1 MTAARITADG
11 FDSVVV
17 GSGPNGLIGA
27 VTLAEAGQ
35 RVLLVE
41 GAAEFGGGLRSF
53 DLDGATCDLC
63 ATVLPLAKAS
73 AAFRNLDL
81 PVEWAFP
88 AVQAAHPLDGE
99 DAALI
104 YRDERRTAAELGNPG
119 SIGDP
124 GSAGGARGRGG
135 ETRDARAWRAT
146 VGATA
151 RGEAPLIDTL
161 LSPLS
166 VPRAPLQ
173 AARFGAL
180 GLLPASSLAR
190 ALFHGKHARALF
202 AGMAAHSVLDLRAPV
217 TGAYG
222 LLLAALAHQAGWPL
236 VRGGSHKLAEAL
248 VDRLRQLG
256 GEAEANHPVR
266 DLSDVPR
273 ARTILLDLT
282 PRQVLAV
289 CGDRLPAGY
298 ARRLRRFRYGPGVFK
313 VDWLLSGPVPWR
325 DHRISGAG
333 TVHLGGTCE
342 EIVASEAEV
351 AAGRHPE
358 RPFTLAVQP
367 GAADPTRAPAPKH
380 VFYAYCHVPN
390 GSDQDMTRAIE
401 DQVERF
407 APGFRDLIT
416 ARVTH
421 GPAALERHNPN
432 LVGGDIGGGSA
443 ALTQFVSRPVLS
455 PNPWATPLPGV
466 YLCSASTPPGGGVH
480 GMGGYHAARLALRR
494 GTRLA
499 LRQENGV
506 PGGDERGAFG

>member
-1 MTAARITADG
+1 MTADG

-88 AVQAAHPLDGE
+88 PVQAAHPLDGQ
-99 DAALI
+99 DAALV
-104 YRDERRTAAELGNPG
+104 YRDEQRTADELAD
-119 SIGDP
+119 GDP
-124 GSAGGARGRGG
+124 GDPGGR
-135 ETRDARAWRAT
+135 RDARAWRAS

-151 RGEAPLIDTL
+151 RGGAPLIDTL

-166 VPRAPLQ
+166 IPRAPLQ

-180 GLLPASSLAR
+180 GLQPASVLAR
-190 ALFHGKHARALF
+190 WLFHGKHSRALF

-222 LLLAALAHQAGWPL
+222 LLLAALAHQSGWPL
-236 VRGGSHKLAEAL
+236 VRGGSHQLAAAL
-248 VDRLRQLG
+248 IRRFRDLG
-256 GEAEANHPVR
+256 GQAEANHPVR

-298 ARRLRRFRYGPGVFK
+298 ARRLRRYRYGPGVFK

-325 DHRISGAG
+325 DPRVSGAG

-342 EIVASEAEV
+342 EIVAAEAAV

-367 GAADPTRAPAPKH
+367 AAADPTRAPARKQ
-380 VFYAYCHVPN
+380 VLYAYCHVPH
-390 GSDQDMTRAIE
+390 GSDRDMTQEIE

-407 APGFRDLIT
+407 APGFRDLVT
-416 ARVTH
+416 ARVAH

-432 LVGGDIGGGSA
+432 LIGGDIGGGSA

-455 PNPWATPLPGV
+455 ANPWATPLPGV

-480 GMGGYHAARLALRR
+480 GMGGYHAARLALRKEPTGPPPR
-494 GTRLA
+494 NLA
-499 LRQENGV
+499 V
-506 PGGDERGAFG
+506 PPSGKWSTGGDR

>member
-1 MTAARITADG
+1 
-11 FDSVVV
+11 
-17 GSGPNGLIGA
+17 
-27 VTLAEAGQ
+27 
-35 RVLLVE
+35 VLLVE

-53 DLDGATCDLC
+53 DLDGATCDMC

-88 AVQAAHPLDGE
+88 PIQAAHPLDGC
-99 DAALI
+99 DAALV
-104 YRDERRTAAELGNPG
+104 YRDERRTADELAD
-119 SIGDP
+119 GDP
-124 GSAGGARGRGG
+124 GSR
-135 ETRDARAWRAT
+135 RDARAWRAS

-151 RGEAPLIDTL
+151 RGGAPLIDTL

-173 AARFGAL
+173 AVRFGAL
-180 GLLPASSLAR
+180 GLQPASVLAR
-190 ALFHGKHARALF
+190 WLFHGKHSRALF
-202 AGMAAHSVLDLRAPV
+202 AGMAAHSVLDLREPI

-222 LLLAALAHQAGWPL
+222 LLLAALTHQAGWPL
-236 VRGGSHKLAEAL
+236 VRGGSNQLAEAL
-248 VDRLRQLG
+248 VNRLRELG
-256 GEAEANHPVR
+256 GTAEAGHPVR

-298 ARRLRRFRYGPGVFK
+298 ARRLRRYRYGPGVFK
-313 VDWLLSGPVPWR
+313 LDWLLSGPVPWR

-333 TVHLGGTCE
+333 TVHLGGTLE

-351 AAGRHPE
+351 AAGRHPD
-358 RPFTLAVQP
+358 RPFVLAVQP
-367 GAADPTRAPAPKH
+367 GTADPTRAPAGKH
-380 VFYAYCHVPN
+380 LFYAYCHVPN
-390 GSDQDMTRAIE
+390 GSGADMTKRIE

-416 ARVTH
+416 ARVAH

-432 LVGGDIGGGSA
+432 LAGGDIGGGSA
-443 ALTQFVSRPVLS
+443 ALTQFVSRPVLA

-480 GMGGYHAARLALRR
+480 GMSGYHAARLALRKEKADAVAAKDGR
-494 GTRLA
+494 SDNDDVGL
-499 LRQENGV
+499 QC
-506 PGGDERGAFG
+506 